1 MAIISLTALESGLQV
16 DFDEKNI
23 IRISDYNVNG
33 TLQGVVEYK
42 DSAEGFRKTLVI
54 DEDETA
60 AALLAAHLIPVTLFD
75 NSEEI
80 LIASSKVSYV
90 EEAISK
96 KDGTTTVG
104 VIRYDAGGSQPIQ
117 FETVEIQSALKVLLD
132 AALVL

>member
-1 MAIISLTALESGLQV
+1 MAIISLTSLESGLQV

-60 AALLAAHLIPVTLFD
+60 AAALAAHLIPVTLFD

-80 LIASSKVSYV
+80 LIASSKVAYV

-117 FETVEIQSALKVLLD
+117 FETVELQAALKVLLD